1 MSIYAAARSL
11 LAPGSCQGGQPN
23 KDVLKSSPRS
33 PLRKR
38 DVASRVCAAFFGGY
52 GAASTVSM
60 LLARVMPLAK
70 ADATTVAILLTPIL
84 YLLAILWAFSAAS
97 PSRAWAVLVA
107 ITVIAG
113 GMTYA
118 FILMGGRL

>member
-1 MSIYAAARSL
+1 
-11 LAPGSCQGGQPN
+11 
-23 KDVLKSSPRS
+23 
-33 PLRKR
+33 
-38 DVASRVCAAFFGGY
+38 
-52 GAASTVSM
+52 M
-60 LLARVMPLAK
+60 LLARVMPLPK
-70 ADATTVAILLTPIL
+70 ADATTAAILLTPIL
-84 YLLAILWAFSAAS
+84 YLVAILWASSFAA

>member
-11 LAPGSCQGGQPN
+11 LAPRSRQGCQPR
-23 KDVLKSSPRS
+23 KAVLKSSTRS

-38 DVASRVCAAFFGGY
+38 DVTSRVCAALFGGY
-52 GAASTVSM
+52 AAASAVSM
-60 LLARVMPLAK
+60 LLARVMPLPK
-70 ADATTVAILLTPIL
+70 ADATTAAILLTPIL
-84 YLLAILWAFSAAS
+84 YLVAILWAFSVAA

>member
-1 MSIYAAARSL
+1 VSLHVIARSL
-11 LAPGSCQGGQPN
+11 LTHSSRQGFQPN
-23 KDVLKSSPRS
+23 QNGLNSSTRS

-38 DVASRVCAAFFGGY
+38 DVASRVCAAFLGGY
-52 GAASTVSM
+52 AAASAVSM
-60 LLARVMPLAK
+60 LLARVMPLPK
-70 ADATTVAILLTPIL
+70 ADATTAAILLTPIL
-84 YLLAILWAFSAAS
+84 YLVAILWAFSTAS

-113 GMTYA
+113 GITYA